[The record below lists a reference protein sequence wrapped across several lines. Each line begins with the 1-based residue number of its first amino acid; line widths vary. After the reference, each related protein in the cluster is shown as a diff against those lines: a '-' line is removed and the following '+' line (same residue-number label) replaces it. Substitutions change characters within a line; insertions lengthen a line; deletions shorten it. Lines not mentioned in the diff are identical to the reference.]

1 MHGLDAKFAITKREN
16 SMTTV
21 IKGSV
26 GQHGKNMLDDVRV
39 VQHLL
44 NISSAP
50 TKPLPENGICNPATI
65 DAISAFQKKNS
76 LIMDGRVDPSG
87 ITIVSLL
94 KRAKDAQHATS
105 KMSPSNGGALIAYS
119 IFNVVQYLYRYTAAT
134 FESDHSGS
142 SNPGGLPE
150 SEYIAA
156 ARTLDC
162 EVAAIKAV
170 VETEVGVRGAFD
182 SQQRPTILFERH
194 IFSSRTG
201 GKFDKTNPDLSNPI
215 AGGYGRFIEQYPKL
229 ERAINLNRRA
239 ALESVS
245 WGAFQIMGF
254 NHKQAG
260 FNSIDEFVEAMKK
273 SVQKQIAAF
282 ITFVSNDP
290 ALKKALHKKDWTSF
304 AKIYN
309 GSAYAVN
316 KYDEK
321 MKTNYI
327 KYSG

>member
-1 MHGLDAKFAITKREN
+1 
-16 SMTTV
+16 MTTI
-21 IKGSV
+21 IKASV
-26 GQHGKNMLDDVRV
+26 GKHGKNMLDDVRV
-39 VQHLL
+39 VQRLL
-44 NISSAP
+44 NISATP
-50 TKPLPENGICNPATI
+50 PLPLPENGICDPATI
-65 DAISAFQKKNS
+65 DAISSFQKKNS

-94 KRAKDAQHATS
+94 KRAKDAQLVTT
-105 KMSPSNGGALIAYS
+105 KMSPSHGGSLIAYS
-119 IFNVVQYLYRYTAAT
+119 IFNLAQYLYRYTAST
-134 FESDHSGS
+134 FEADHSGTV
-142 SNPGGLPE
+142 NPGGLPE

-156 ARTLDC
+156 ARALDC

-194 IFSSRTG
+194 VFSEKTNR
-201 GKFDKTNPDLSNPI
+201 KFDDTNPDLSNRVP
-215 AGGYGRFIEQYPKL
+215 GGYGRFAEQYPKL
-229 ERAINLNRRA
+229 ERAINLNRKA

-245 WGAFQIMGF
+245 WGAFQIMGY

-290 ALKKALHKKDWTSF
+290 VLKQALHEKDWTTF
-304 AKIYN
+304 AKRYN
-309 GSAYAVN
+309 GPGYAVN